1 MKQHSLRLQHPYA
14 MLTKLTVSAFLLLIP
29 LLQQILYR
37 PQGLFEYIST
47 MSLSTIYAIAVV
59 SGAVAMYRTQRYAHI
74 KDTVYIERGLFVKRR
89 YSIPFEKVQT
99 ITVERSVPA
108 AVFGAA
114 KISVDTPAGN
124 SKRRDASIYLGRQKV
139 KKTVERLFKGL
150 KTSYTYTVSNVRM
163 LLMSASWSNP
173 GVGLLFLAPL
183 VKHTGAILGEE
194 FNNAVYESVDIRFQL
209 VSFGITPAA
218 ATIANLLVLGWA
230 VAMTLQF
237 FRYARFSSKRLGNYI
252 VITRGIGKKNE
263 RYTKCDR
270 ISALTINQTL
280 TMALFKLKNAGI
292 FSIGS
297 GKDKGDKSLI
307 AVAAKENEI
316 RFAVKNLVG
325 MSIDCDR
332 HIKPQKKKLFSYICI
347 PLYIS
352 IAVAGLISI
361 LIFLPIVNELFF
373 TALIISQIPLLWW
386 IGFRIFSFFHSE
398 LGYSDSCVIAGCYN
412 RLTHQRFVIPYDKI
426 QYVCIKQNPFQ
437 KHSGA
442 CDVRIYLYFE
452 KRACRT
458 VKHLRLC
465 EAEEMIKTVNERI
478 K

>member
-1 MKQHSLRLQHPYA
+1 MKQRCLRLQHPYA
-14 MLTKLTVSAFLLLIP
+14 MLTKLTFSAFLLLIP

-37 PQGLFEYIST
+37 PQGVFEYIST
-47 MSLSTIYAIAVV
+47 MSISTVCAIAVV
-59 SGAVAMYRTQRYAHI
+59 GGAVAMYRTQRYTYI
-74 KDTVYIERGLFVKRR
+74 NDGIYIEHGLFVKRR
-89 YSIPFEKVQT
+89 YCIPFEKVQT
-99 ITVERSVPA
+99 ITVERSVLA
-108 AVFGAA
+108 AMFGAA

-124 SKRRDASIYLGRQKV
+124 SKKRDVSLYLGRGKV
-139 KKTVERLFKGL
+139 RKTVEKLFNGL
-150 KTSYTYTVSNVRM
+150 KTSYTYTVSNIRM

-183 VKHTGAILGEE
+183 VKRTGTILGEE
-194 FNNAVYESVDIRFQL
+194 FNKAVYESMDIRFQL

-263 RYTKCDR
+263 RYTKYDR

-307 AVAAKENEI
+307 AIAAKEGEI

-325 MSIDCDR
+325 LSIDCDR
-332 HIKPQKKKLFSYICI
+332 RIKPQKKKLFSYICI

-352 IAVAGLISI
+352 IAVAGLISL
-361 LIFLPIVNELFF
+361 LIFLPVVNELFF
-373 TALIISQIPLLWW
+373 TALIISQIPLWWW
-386 IGFRIFSFFHSE
+386 IIFRVFSFFNSE
-398 LGYSDSCVIAGCYN
+398 LGCGEDCVIAGCYK
-412 RLTHQRFVIPYDKI
+412 RLTHQRFVVPYDKI

-437 KHSGA
+437 RHSGT
-442 CDVRIYLYFE
+442 CDVKIYLYFE
-452 KRACRT
+452 KRACHT
-458 VKHLRLC
+458 VKHLKLC
-465 EAEEMIKTVNERI
+465 EAEEMIETINERI